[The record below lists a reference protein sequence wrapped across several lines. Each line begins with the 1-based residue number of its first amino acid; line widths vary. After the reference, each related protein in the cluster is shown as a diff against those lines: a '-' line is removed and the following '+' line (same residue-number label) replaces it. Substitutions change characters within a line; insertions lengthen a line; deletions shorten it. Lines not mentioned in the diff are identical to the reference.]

1 MYSDRQPPT
10 KSISSIVE
18 GGVIRLN
25 RAYLVLEQ
33 KNYLC
38 ALDNYLTPRWI
49 FLLHASM
56 IKNQNDRRLKRSN
69 QLIQDEKFKRTG
81 L

>member
-10 KSISSIVE
+10 KKYVSIVE

-25 RAYLVLEQ
+25 RAYSVLEQ

-38 ALDNYLTPRWI
+38 ALDNYLTPQWI

-56 IKNQNDRRLKRSN
+56 IKNQKD
-69 QLIQDEKFKRTG
+69 
-81 L
+81 